1 MKEEFGAIEELCALT
16 DALLCRVKADRVLRG
31 QVFFDSVPAHEAATL
46 LFRTQKR
53 YQNCSLSECENA
65 VDSII
70 HRICDRD
77 ILRMRSSQL
86 GQIHVFEL
94 LSDLA
99 DALLLQQNGEVLCR
113 YTHILYWRRL
123 IQSIGEE
130 LPVTAV
136 YAIKDLERGYPSR
149 KQFAWD
155 YVVRQNNEPLN
166 QLLRRGISDH
176 HMHLWASV
184 PYFQVSWLNLMNN
197 IAYSPYL
204 QNCLRID
211 QEDWSLDQEWRM
223 GEEWDLGQELPPA
236 QKQRGPR
243 RRRGGPLVS
252 LCQQAALIRVY
263 LCARL
268 KGLSLRLAGPRPHGQ
283 RPQTDQKTENF
294 RAVMDLLQNPQLLQ
308 MGIDHIQAVISSL
321 RDPNREDCADYALR
335 LAFDT
340 QDDQDAYRVFSGERW
355 FLYSMLRD
363 IYTTHPL
370 LSRNEHN
377 LFYAYLLLQIQIRS
391 RMVQVDSKVGLDHFH
406 KIQRRKSYFL
416 GDSRSKELIMRLA
429 VREPLRRMPHLLEL
443 EVRIVPGDTVDELRQ
458 NIAQL
463 ERATAGDNVRD
474 ELGLGGG
481 AEAESFRKRYYYI
494 LHFTRETERVERS
507 GSGRYSFEYRHY
519 QFRKQLAK
527 KGNAIQSFR
536 ERWPNLARRIRGI
549 DVCSMEIGC
558 RPEQFACVF
567 RMLGSHS
574 CGADRLE
581 EPRPVPRLRKT
592 YHVGEDFL
600 DLADGLRAIDEAIN
614 FLNLDCGDR
623 LGHALALCI
632 DPWEWYQGKN
642 RQISLPMQDYLDN
655 VAWLHYIIRRRPF
668 QGMEQIIS
676 FLESQFEYYFRR
688 VYLNNMDEE
697 EALRF
702 VQSGQSQYEGM
713 EFARNY
719 KAHHCLF
726 TIEDYIHAWMLRGD
740 HPELYRSGYFWMD
753 ELLPDNWSRFQM
765 NGNFPADPSVRFI
778 PECSFLN
785 FSYHYNIPIRQA
797 GVEYI
802 TVTVGDDYIRGVEV
816 VQKTLQFD
824 IANRGLSVESNLTSN
839 VKISTVPS
847 YAEHPIVRLYNNG
860 LVHDPEKLR
869 SCPQIP
875 VSINTDDSGV
885 FFTSLESEYA
895 VIARSL
901 ETLQDDD
908 GQSRYYKWEI
918 YNWLERIRQMGI
930 DQSFQSDE

>member
-1 MKEEFGAIEELCALT
+1 MKEEFGTIEELCALT
-16 DALLCRVKADRVLRG
+16 EALLCRVNVAQVLRG
-31 QVFFDSVPAHEAATL
+31 QAFFDSVPAHEAAAL
-46 LFRTQKR
+46 LFKTQKR
-53 YQNCSLSECENA
+53 YQNCSLLECENA

-77 ILRMRSSQL
+77 VLRMRSSQL
-86 GQIHVFEL
+86 GKIHVFEL

-113 YTHILYWRRL
+113 YTHVLHWRRL

-130 LPVTAV
+130 LPVTAE
-136 YAIKDLERGYPSR
+136 YTIKDLERGYPPR
-149 KQFAWD
+149 EQFAWD

-184 PYFQVSWLNLMNN
+184 PYFQVSWLNLMND

-211 QEDWSLDQEWRM
+211 QEEWSLDQEWSV
-223 GEEWDLGQELPPA
+223 GEAWSLDQELAPA
-236 QKQRGPR
+236 QKRRKPR
-243 RRRGGPLVS
+243 RKGGGPLVS

-268 KGLSLRLAGPRPHGQ
+268 KGLSLRLTGPQ
-283 RPQTDQKTENF
+283 LQSQCSQTDRKTENF
-294 RAVMDLLQNPQLLQ
+294 LFITDLLKNPQLLQ
-308 MGIDHIQAVISSL
+308 MEIGHVQAAISSL
-321 RDPNREDCADYALR
+321 RDPNREYCVDYALR
-335 LAFDT
+335 LAFGP
-340 QDDQDAYRVFSGERW
+340 QDDQDAYWVFSGERW
-355 FLYSMLRD
+355 FLYSVLRD
-363 IYTTHPL
+363 IYITHSVL
-370 LSRNEHN
+370 DRNEHN

-391 RMVQVDSKVGLDHFH
+391 RMVQIDNKVGLDHFQ

-416 GDSRSKELIMRLA
+416 GDSRSKDLIMRLA
-429 VREPLRRMPHLLEL
+429 VREPLRRTPHLLEL

-458 NIAQL
+458 NIVQL
-463 ERATAGDNVRD
+463 ESATAGDSVRD
-474 ELGLGGG
+474 ELGLGVGG
-481 AEAESFRKRYYYI
+481 EAESLRKRYYYI
-494 LHFTRETERVERS
+494 FHFTRETERVECS
-507 GSGRYSFEYRHY
+507 VSGRYSFEYRHY
-519 QFRKQLAK
+519 RFRKQLAK
-527 KGNAIQSFR
+527 KGSAIRNFR
-536 ERWPNLARRIRGI
+536 EHWPNLARRIRGI
-549 DVCSMEIGC
+549 DVCSLEIGC
-558 RPEQFACVF
+558 RPEQFACIF
-567 RMLGSHS
+567 RMLGAHS
-574 CGADRLE
+574 CRTDKFEQSL
-581 EPRPVPRLRKT
+581 PLPRLRKT

-623 LGHALALCI
+623 LGHTLALCM

-655 VAWLHYIIRRRPF
+655 VAWLYYMIRRRPF
-668 QGMEQIIS
+668 QGMEQTIS
-676 FLESQFEYYFRR
+676 FLKSQFEYYFRR

-697 EALRF
+697 ETLRF
-702 VQSGQSQYEGM
+702 VQRGESQYGGM
-713 EFARNY
+713 AFARNY
-719 KAHHCLF
+719 TAHHCLF

-753 ELLPDNWSRFQM
+753 EPLPDNWSRFQM
-765 NGNFPADPSVRFI
+765 NGSFPADSSIRFI

-785 FSYHYNIPIRQA
+785 FSYHYNIPVRQA
-797 GVEYI
+797 GAEYI
-802 TVTVGDDYIRGVEV
+802 TVTVGDDYIRGVEA

-824 IANRGLSVESNLTSN
+824 IANRGLSVESNPTSN
-839 VKISTVPS
+839 VKISTVPN

-869 SCPQIP
+869 RCPQIP

-918 YNWLERIRQMGI
+918 YNWLEHIRQMGN